1 MTNNLTLSCVV
12 TVDLAAD
19 KYQGEIFITDDAS
32 VADRLGLI
40 LTAKAELEEMAD
52 AIVRQYT
59 DLTDSEAITAGA
71 ILQSEGEAK

>member
-1 MTNNLTLSCVV
+1 MPNNLTLSCVV
-12 TVDLAAD
+12 TVDLTAN
-19 KYQGEIFITDDAS
+19 KYQGEIFITDEAS

-59 DLTDSEAITAGA
+59 LTDSEAIMAG
-71 ILQSEGEAK
+71 IIRQSEGEAE

>member
-12 TVDLAAD
+12 TVDLTAD

-59 DLTDSEAITAGA
+59 DLTDSESITAGA
-71 ILQSEGEAK
+71 ILQSEGEQV

>member
-12 TVDLAAD
+12 TVDLAAN

-32 VADRLGLI
+32 LDDRLGLI

-52 AIVRQYT
+52 AIVKQYT
-59 DLTDSEAITAGA
+59 VE
-71 ILQSEGEAK
+71 EGEKV